1 MASTVQQSE
10 MSAGEVVLGLLV
22 ERPDTCYQLDKRMA
36 ERLGSAEFSRGAAA
50 GAIKRLQERDLV
62 RPAEREERTSLQL
75 VDGRRKTVYEPTPAG
90 VEHFRR
96 WLRAS
101 TQTPPVR
108 EELHAKIALWGSED
122 LSRLIEIVHE
132 AEMSCTQRLQ
142 ELSRRMRLER
152 EAADPAE
159 WAQTMQLLV
168 MTGEVT
174 WWDARIKWLQ
184 DVRVYLERQYERQR
198 NLGDTGHGQT
208 HQRSLGGTRRGRQEE
223 HQRSLGG
230 MGRGQAP
237 TR

>member
-36 ERLGSAEFSRGAAA
+36 ERLGSAQFSRGAAA
-50 GAIKRLQERDLV
+50 GAVKRLQERDLV
-62 RPAEREERTSLQL
+62 RPSECVERADLQV

-122 LSRLIEIVHE
+122 LSRLIEIVRE
-132 AEMSCTQRLQ
+132 AEMGCTQQLQ
-142 ELSRRMRLER
+142 ELSRRTRLER
-152 EAADPAE
+152 EREVEDAGE
-159 WAQTMQLLV
+159 WARALRLIAMS
-168 MTGEVT
+168 GEVM

-184 DVRVYLERQYERQR
+184 DVRVYLEKQ
-198 NLGDTGHGQT
+198 
-208 HQRSLGGTRRGRQEE
+208 RGRQ
-223 HQRSLGG
+223 RGPAG
-230 MGRGQAP
+230 VGRAQALA
-237 TR
+237 R

>member
-1 MASTVQQSE
+1 

-50 GAIKRLQERDLV
+50 GAVKRLLERDLV
-62 RPAEREERTSLQL
+62 RPSEREERIDLRV

-90 VEHFRR
+90 IEHFRR

-122 LSRLIEIVHE
+122 LSRLVEIVRE
-132 AEMSCTQRLQ
+132 AEMGCAQQLQ

-152 EAADPAE
+152 EAADASE
-159 WAQTMQLLV
+159 RARTMRLIA
-168 MTGEVT
+168 MSGELM

-184 DVRVYLERQYERQR
+184 DVRLHLEKQCERQR
-198 NLGDTGHGQT
+198 YP
-208 HQRSLGGTRRGRQEE
+208 GG
-223 HQRSLGG
+223 L
-230 MGRGQAP
+230 GRGQAP
-237 TR
+237 AR